1 MDIFYNEDY
10 KLISEMIEKK
20 IPTLRKNEVFNKK
33 YLRLTDA
40 MEELENSLS
49 KEQKEKFNEI
59 VKLFYETEAYYF
71 AFSYSLGV
79 KYGKDLEKKNWKT
92 T

>member
-1 MDIFYNEDY
+1 MDIFNNEEY
-10 KLISEMIEKK
+10 KLISEMVEKRL
-20 IPTLRKNEVFNKK
+20 PLLRKNEQFNEK

-40 MEELENSLS
+40 MEELEKNLS

-59 VKLFYETEAYYF
+59 VNLFYQAEAYYF

-79 KYGKDLEKKNWKT
+79 KYGKGLEKL
-92 T
+92 